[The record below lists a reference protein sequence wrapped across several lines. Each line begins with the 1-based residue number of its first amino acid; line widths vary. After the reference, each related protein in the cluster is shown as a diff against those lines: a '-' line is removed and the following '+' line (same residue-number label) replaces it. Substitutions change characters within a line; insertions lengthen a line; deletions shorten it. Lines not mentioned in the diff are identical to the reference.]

1 MRALPFVR
9 SILVLVLLLLRP
21 GMSMANWSDGELTSG
36 LVSARNSLQE
46 AVRSGDKKKEHAAL
60 RALLSSELRYGAREE
75 MLRTALRALDL
86 SRKLGDPR
94 SITEDLWS
102 VAEAFARNGQYAKAV
117 REGRNALALSTSLN
131 DKAVHARLVHGVID
145 LLLES
150 GDIDGADRLIREV
163 EELPRFKD
171 DAVLQARIDV
181 DQARVLQAR
190 GRLGDALVML
200 SQAQRVL
207 HTEEHRSEL
216 FELLTTR
223 VNVLLSMG
231 RPTDAALALAD
242 IRDLVRSSE
251 DVLEQLQAARL
262 DHAVAMA
269 QGDEHRAL
277 NTLIRIKHVDDSLR
291 AVEDATAIAVLQVLH
306 DVEQREVDNAA
317 LREQIGSKERTILAQ
332 RTDNGILIALVAA
345 LAILLVLLGVSA
357 LAGLRMMRRVKLKN
371 AVIRKQHA
379 EIEAQHR
386 ELVIQNERL
395 AESILGSEEKEL
407 LLKEIHHR
415 MKNNLQVVESLLGIQ
430 MGRHGDP
437 VLERQFRE
445 AQGRVRSM
453 AMVHDMMYRQ
463 AAPGKGTMQDHF
475 NRLGRSVL
483 VSFGLH
489 DRVSFQADVSPISL
503 TEEQL
508 LPLTLLVNEL
518 LTNAGKHAFEGLD
531 HGHIHLQLRQ
541 HGQQIELLFHDNG
554 IGRNGWTGTT
564 ATTFGSELIALLSE
578 QLNGTIERTQQEGSH
593 FKLVFG
599 EAAPLRKAS

>member
-1 MRALPFVR
+1 MLLL
-9 SILVLVLLLLRP
+9 LVLVLRP
-21 GMSMANWSDGELTSG
+21 GSATASWSDGELTSG
-36 LVSARNSLQE
+36 LVSARNSLKE
-46 AVRSGDKKKEHAAL
+46 AVRSGDPKKEHEAL
-60 RALLSSELRYGAREE
+60 RALLSSELKYGAREE
-75 MLRTALRALDL
+75 VLRTALRALDL

-94 SITEDLWS
+94 LITEDLCS
-102 VAEAFARNGQYAKAV
+102 VAEAFARSGQYAKAV
-117 REGRNALALSTSLN
+117 REGRNALAFSTSLN
-131 DKAVHARLVHGVID
+131 DAEVHARLVNGVID

-150 GDIDGADRLIREV
+150 GDSDGAERLIREV
-163 EELPRFKD
+163 KELPRFKN
-171 DAVLQARIDV
+171 DAVLQAKIDV

-190 GRLGDALVML
+190 GRLGDALVLL

-207 HTEEHRSEL
+207 DPVAHHAEL
-216 FELLTTR
+216 FELLATR
-223 VNVLLSMG
+223 VNLLLSMG
-231 RPTDAALALAD
+231 RPADAARSQAD
-242 IRDLVRSSE
+242 IRNLVQTSK
-251 DVLEQLQAARL
+251 DALEHAQAVRL
-262 DHAVAMA
+262 EHAVAMA

-277 NTLIRIKHVDDSLR
+277 TTLLRIKQMDDSLR

-317 LREQIGSKERTILAQ
+317 LREQIGTKERTILAQ

-345 LAILLVLLGVSA
+345 LAILLVLLGISA
-357 LAGLRMMRRVKLKN
+357 LAGTRMMRRMKLKN

-437 VLERQFRE
+437 VLERQFKE

-463 AAPGKGTMQDHF
+463 AAPGRGSLQDHF

-489 DRVSFQADVSPISL
+489 DRVSFQADVTLTSL
-503 TEEQL
+503 SEEQL

-531 HGHIHLQLRQ
+531 QGHIHLQLRQ
-541 HGQQIELLFHDNG
+541 QGQQMELLFQDNG
-554 IGRNGWTGTT
+554 IGRNGWTGT
-564 ATTFGSELIALLSE
+564 AANTFGSELIGLLSE
-578 QLNGTIERTQQEGSH
+578 QLNGTLERSQQEGGQ